1 MIPALAVGGW
11 KKIQLPKIWES
22 TEIGNADGVI
32 WFKKEF
38 DLPAAAAGKNAVL
51 NLGPIDDADET
62 WVNGKLIGSTNQ
74 YNKDRVY
81 AIDAALLKPGK
92 NTIIIKVTDTG
103 GGGGIYG
110 KEEQLYLDTDG
121 NKISLAGDWT
131 YKTSAVTT
139 EFGIR
144 DTGPNSFPSQLY
156 NAMIAPIIQYPI
168 KGGIWYQGEAN
179 TWEAYNYRTL
189 FADMIKDWRSKWGY
203 EFPFFWVQLAN
214 FMKADA
220 TPTSSDWAE
229 LREAQSMTLSLPQT
243 GQAVII
249 DIGEADDIH
258 PRNKQDV
265 GLRLALAAEKM
276 AYGKEYRLFGP
287 CF

>member
-1 MIPALAVGGW
+1 MP
-11 KKIQLPKIWES
+11 
-22 TEIGNADGVI
+22 
-32 WFKKEF
+32 
-38 DLPAAAAGKNAVL
+38 
-51 NLGPIDDADET
+51 
-62 WVNGKLIGSTNQ
+62 
-74 YNKDRVY
+74 
-81 AIDAALLKPGK
+81 ALLKTGK

-121 NKISLAGDWT
+121 NKISLAGDWS

-139 EFGIR
+139 EFGIQ

-203 EFPFFWVQLAN
+203 EFPFFWVQL
-214 FMKADA
+214 
-220 TPTSSDWAE
+220 
-229 LREAQSMTLSLPQT
+229 
-243 GQAVII
+243 GQLY
-249 DIGEADDIH
+249 ES
-258 PRNKQDV
+258 
-265 GLRLALAAEKM
+265 
-276 AYGKEYRLFGP
+276 
-287 CF
+287 